1 MDGNQT
7 ETNASSCLYQPTEWL
22 YPATYWYILV
32 ICVLGIVFN
41 VFVLTVFCLHK
52 KACTVAEIYLS
63 NLAAADLLLMSCLP
77 FWAEYV
83 NKKYDWP
90 FGGGLCKMVN
100 VFIIM
105 NAYSSVYSLVLISI
119 DRYLALVFP
128 LSHERL
134 RRPLLAKVGCLVVWV
149 LSFLLSVPYLI
160 YRDAITYPSN
170 ITKCTINYPNDA
182 TYLGCDIM
190 QFMLIFI
197 IPVFIISICTFKII
211 QTLRCRYRDGL
222 NIQKKEEKATFLVL
236 AVLLA
241 FLVCWIPFH
250 IMKIIGTLKDVK
262 VLTLTC
268 NTLIFMH
275 IWHPILLYLAFFNSV
290 LNPILYVIV
299 GKNFRKK
306 VREVFKQWSHRR
318 RATFSLTS
326 TRTQMTKS

>member
-7 ETNASSCLYQPTEWL
+7 ETNASSCLYQPPEWL
-22 YPATYWYILV
+22 HPVTYWYILV

-63 NLAAADLLLMSCLP
+63 NLAAADLLLMFCLP
-77 FWAEYV
+77 FWAENV

-105 NAYSSVYSLVLISI
+105 NAYSSIYSLVLISI

-149 LSFLLSVPYLI
+149 LSFLLSVPQLI
-160 YRDAITYPSN
+160 YRDVKIIDNSTACAIY
-170 ITKCTINYPNDA
+170 YPNDA
-182 TYLGCDIM
+182 THAGCEIM
-190 QFMLIFI
+190 QIMFVFI

-222 NIQKKEEKATFLVL
+222 NIQKKEKRATFLVL

-250 IMKIIGTLKDVK
+250 IMKIIDTLDYVE

-268 NTLIFMH
+268 NTRIFIYM
-275 IWHPILLYLAFFNSV
+275 WHPILLYFAFFNSV

-326 TRTQMTKS
+326 MRTQMTKS